1 MTVEEQ
7 MEEDTGS
14 RLLWFAAGAAIGSTL
29 AILFAPKPGT
39 ETRHLI
45 SEKARVGADA
55 VADTSRDMFDR
66 GRELF
71 ERGQKIVDEAAE
83 IFERGKAIVDKA
95 TSALEEQVKEATKA

>member
-29 AILFAPKPGT
+29 AILFAPKTGT

-55 VADTSRDMFDR
+55 VADTSRDMF
-66 GRELF
+66 
-71 ERGQKIVDEAAE
+71 
-83 IFERGKAIVDKA
+83 FERGKAIVEKA
-95 TSALEEQVKEATKA
+95 TSALEEQVKEATQA